1 MLVFRR
7 WFWVVPVVSAGV
19 CALLGAHAVSTVLA
33 ATPMAAPPA
42 TRRAVRAPAQPRD
55 KDAGAVAE
63 RNIFCSSCGS
73 APAVAEVKTP
83 PEEGLPLTKL
93 PLVLVATFAG
103 VAGGGEATISDARGR
118 AGLYAV
124 GDRIPGAGPVRRVS
138 AQTVAFMNEASLHL
152 ERIDLVSTTAAP
164 VAKPAA
170 ASAPAAKPAP
180 PAGPDGELLAEV
192 DRAVKRVDDRH
203 FQVDRSLVNKLLADP
218 MALMRSARVSPA
230 VDNGRPSGF
239 RLAGIR
245 DGSLV
250 TKIGLQNGDVIQSIN
265 GLALT
270 SPDNVLD
277 AYTRLRSASSLAI
290 TVARGGAP
298 IELQV
303 AIR

>member
-1 MLVFRR
+1 MLALGR
-7 WFWVVPVVSAGV
+7 WFWVVPVVSVGIS
-19 CALLGAHAVSTVLA
+19 ALLGAHAVSTVLA
-33 ATPMAAPPA
+33 APPVAPKSAA
-42 TRRAVRAPAQPRD
+42 RRAVRAPAPPRD

-63 RNIFCSSCGS
+63 RNIFCSDCGS
-73 APAVAEVKTP
+73 KPTVAEVKTP
-83 PEEGLPLTKL
+83 EESLPRTKL

-103 VAGGGEATISDARGR
+103 AAGGGEATISDARSGH

-138 AQTVAFMNEASLHL
+138 AQTVAFMNEVSLHL
-152 ERIDLVSTTAAP
+152 ERIDLVSTTAAAP

-170 ASAPAAKPAP
+170 APATKPAP

-203 FQVDRSLVNKLLADP
+203 FQVERSLVNKLLADP

-230 VDNGRPSGF
+230 VDNGRPQGF
-239 RLAGIR
+239 RLAGVR

-265 GLALT
+265 GLELT

-277 AYTRLRSASSLAI
+277 AYTRLRSASNLAI